1 MIKTNKNITH
11 FTNLLRA
18 LLEARNF
25 ALIIEIVLSIIT
37 IFILAG
43 IAVSE
48 YQNNVNKVRKADF
61 FASLG
66 AVKTDAIVEHA
77 ITGKWPKKVSQ
88 DKRISVQRYA
98 SGDAHQLD
106 SVLEAQGSF
115 ALFYNIAGVERAY
128 TEAYRLVHVNELQPT
143 LYWACGYTQV
153 REDESIQIPNITDMP
168 VELLT
173 YNCHYKRNTL

>member
-11 FTNLLRA
+11 FTKLLRA

-37 IFILAG
+37 ILILAS
-43 IAVSE
+43 IAIGE
-48 YQNNVNKVRKADF
+48 YRSNVNKVRKADF

-77 ITGKWPKKVSQ
+77 ISGKWPKTANQ
-88 DKRISVQRYA
+88 DKRVSVRRYA
-98 SGDAHQLD
+98 SGDANQLD
-106 SVLEAQGSF
+106 RVLEANGNF
-115 ALFYNIAGVERAY
+115 ALFYNIPGEQRAY
-128 TEAYRLVHVNELQPT
+128 TETYRLVQVNDLQPT
-143 LYWACGYTQV
+143 LYWACGFTQV
-153 REDESIQIPNITDMP
+153 RKDESIQIPNITDMP

-173 YNCHYKRNTL
+173 HTCHYKRNTL